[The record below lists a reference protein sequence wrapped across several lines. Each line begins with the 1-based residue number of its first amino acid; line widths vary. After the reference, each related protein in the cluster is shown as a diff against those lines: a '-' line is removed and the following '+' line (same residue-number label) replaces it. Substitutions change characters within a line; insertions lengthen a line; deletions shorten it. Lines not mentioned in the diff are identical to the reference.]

1 MSLLL
6 LFPDAEGV
14 EDVLEDIVG
23 GDFTAGDFTEVVE
36 ALAQVFCYEVG
47 GNSGF
52 KGLLGSLQGVD
63 GLFQGIVVAD
73 VCYYGVC
80 CVQCHWHG

>member
-1 MSLLL
+1 
-6 LFPDAEGV
+6 
-14 EDVLEDIVG
+14 
-23 GDFTAGDFTEVVE
+23 
-36 ALAQVFCYEVG
+36 
-47 GNSGF
+47 
-52 KGLLGSLQGVD
+52 LQGVD